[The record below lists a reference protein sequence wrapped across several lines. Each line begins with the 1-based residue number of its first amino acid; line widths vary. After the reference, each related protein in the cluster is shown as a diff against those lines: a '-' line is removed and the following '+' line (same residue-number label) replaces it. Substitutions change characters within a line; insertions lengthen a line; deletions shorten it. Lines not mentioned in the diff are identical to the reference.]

1 MSKIARKSYK
11 EIEKMF
17 DDMGDDPIQSRGF
30 MGNKPKQMK
39 QYASRGG
46 RQEKNP
52 RQNVAEYMQI
62 IRNKIKDLKNAN
74 N

>member
-17 DDMGDDPIQSRGF
+17 NSMGNDPVESRGF
-30 MGNKPKQMK
+30 MGNKPNTNKQNK
-39 QYASRGG
+39 T
-46 RQEKNP
+46 ENNP

-62 IRNKIKDLKNAN
+62 IRNKIKDLRNADS
-74 N
+74 

>member
-17 DDMGDDPIQSRGF
+17 DDMGNDPIEPRGF
-30 MGNKPKQMK
+30 MGNRPRRKTENK
-39 QYASRGG
+39 
-46 RQEKNP
+46 EKNP

-62 IRNKIKDLKNAN
+62 IRKKIEDLKNAN
-74 N
+74 S